1 MMKIFGNALKVET
14 QFYVISLDDANNRA
28 DL

>member
-14 QFYVISLDDANNRA
+14 QFYVISLDHANNRV